1 MMTEVKGVD
10 PRVKRTHQL
19 LQQALQ
25 ELSQEKCFASITVQD
40 IAERATLNRATF
52 YAHFEDKY
60 ELLDSIVREKFQ
72 QEVASKLPPGSRWG
86 VNTLRVLI
94 EAVFDFLREVQSRRQ
109 PTDTQFEPLVER
121 AVQQELSEFRVII
134 RAVFDYLREMQSQ
147 RRPTDMQLDSLF
159 ERTAQEELREYL
171 LSWLKQVPAS
181 GMRRVP
187 LETMASMMSWAILGT
202 AVQWSHGA
210 RTTTTEQMVTYVL
223 SVITEGVAHLVPGL
237 GLE

>member
-1 MMTEVKGVD
+1 LGGGNKEGGNQLVTHVKGVD
-10 PRVKRTHQL
+10 PRVKRTLQL
-19 LQQALQ
+19 LQQALL
-25 ELSQEKCFASITVQD
+25 ELVQEKHFASITVQD
-40 IAERATLNRATF
+40 IAERASVNRATF

-60 ELLDSIVREKFQ
+60 DLLESTIREQFQREVVNELPTGCK
-72 QEVASKLPPGSRWG
+72 WG
-86 VNTLRVLI
+86 VSTLRVLI
-94 EAVFDFLREVQSRRQ
+94 G
-109 PTDTQFEPLVER
+109 
-121 AVQQELSEFRVII
+121 
-134 RAVFDYLREMQSQ
+134 AVFDYLPEMQSQ

-223 SVITEGVAHLVPGL
+223 SVITEGVAHLTPGL
-237 GLE
+237 VMV